1 MLNLIRP
8 LMGVMGCLS
17 RPLIE
22 SISEV
27 TRNGRGVA
35 AYGQCVGYIFH
46 RMFIEG
52 GEDGGNITDIWCKK
66 NINILFT

>member
-8 LMGVMGCLS
+8 LMGVMGYVS

-27 TRNGRGVA
+27 TRNGRG
-35 AYGQCVGYIFH
+35 YGQYVGYIFH
-46 RMFIEG
+46 HMFIEG
-52 GEDGGNITDIWCKK
+52 GEDGGNIMDIWCKK